1 MRKTMEIENT
11 TPAPRIEE
19 LCGHIKD
26 YLRGYGRPDGKRL
39 APLVQYEAWRLAA
52 SAEIMVRCTRI
63 LANLDD
69 ETLGLIAGGQIDMRV
84 LAADVAAELGAV

>member
-1 MRKTMEIENT
+1 METRNT

-19 LCGHIKD
+19 LSGHIKD

-39 APLVQYEAWRLAA
+39 APLVKYQAWRLAA
-52 SAEIMVRCTRI
+52 SAEIMMRCTRI

-69 ETLGLIAGGQIDMRV
+69 ETLGLIAGGQIDMRA
-84 LAADVAAELGAV
+84 LAADVAAELGAA

>member
-1 MRKTMEIENT
+1 MENENT

-39 APLVQYEAWRLAA
+39 ALLVQYEAWRLAA
-52 SAEIMVRCTRI
+52 SAEIMVRCTRSRYCS
-63 LANLDD
+63 D
-69 ETLGLIAGGQIDMRV
+69 GLFTFRDIFAGTNQ
-84 LAADVAAELGAV
+84 LELGCS

>member
-1 MRKTMEIENT
+1 MKTQNT
-11 TPAPRIEE
+11 TPTPRIEE
-19 LCGHIKD
+19 LSGHIKD

-39 APLVQYEAWRLAA
+39 APLAKYEAWRLAA

-69 ETLGLIAGGQIDMRV
+69 ETLNLIAGGQIDMRA
-84 LAADVAAELGAV
+84 LAADVAAELGAT

>member
-1 MRKTMEIENT
+1 MKTQ
-11 TPAPRIEE
+11 TPTSTPSIAE
-19 LCGHIKD
+19 LAGHIKD

-39 APLVQYEAWRLAA
+39 APLVKYEAWRLAA

-69 ETLGLIAGGQIDMRV
+69 ETLGLIADGHIDMGA
-84 LAADVAAELGAV
+84 LAADVAAELGAA

>member
-1 MRKTMEIENT
+1 MDNENT

-19 LCGHIKD
+19 LSGHIKD

-39 APLVQYEAWRLAA
+39 APLVKYEAWRLAA

-63 LANLDD
+63 LSSLDD
-69 ETLGLIAGGQIDMRV
+69 ETLVLVAGGHIDMRA
-84 LAADVAAELGAV
+84 LAAEVSAELGAA

>member
-1 MRKTMEIENT
+1 MKNENT
-11 TPAPRIEE
+11 TLAPRIEE
-19 LCGHIKD
+19 LSGHIKD
-26 YLRGYGRPDGKRL
+26 YLRGYGRPDGKQL
-39 APLVQYEAWRLAA
+39 KPLIKYEAWRLAA